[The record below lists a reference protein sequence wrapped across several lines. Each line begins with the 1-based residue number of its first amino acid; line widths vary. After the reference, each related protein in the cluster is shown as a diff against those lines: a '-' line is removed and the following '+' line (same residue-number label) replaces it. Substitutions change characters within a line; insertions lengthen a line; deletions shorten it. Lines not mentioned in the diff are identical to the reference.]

1 MQSIADLTI
10 KTRPT
15 SGEVPPPLVGASTL
29 IVGTRLYLFGG
40 RHTPSRE
47 MSNDLYVLDLSSLV
61 WKKHNPPAQPPRAR
75 YFHSATAYKHYMV
88 LFGGMS
94 YIPGTQDLCA
104 LDDILLLNLNTLTW
118 VYPDIAPSV
127 YAPQAR
133 YAHLAV
139 TNQNRLVVMGGQDM
153 ANQYIKEINV
163 LDLQSFTWTHGCS
176 LDGQYGAY
184 RSVAC
189 SPTSSNATTP
199 TPFWQDGPS
208 ASPSTASPN
217 TTPTDDVPVCV
228 YSNYNFADVIRDL
241 HTFHPLRPG
250 ASNGD
255 RKDHSGDM
263 SGGALPPG
271 LRFPSA
277 HLLGHHMILTGT
289 YLTPSHRSFQI
300 WALNLANLVWMRID
314 TGAVFASGSWNRGI
328 LCEENQTFYV
338 LGHRDR
344 PLLDDYNR
352 RQLNFDHLAT
362 VNMEAFGI
370 YTYPPQTCVPI
381 AQELGLSML
390 NEPSMAD
397 IELITTDGKS
407 IPANASILARR
418 WPFFAKLRDNNPSSS
433 RTLTI
438 PETYAVSLA
447 FLQYIYTDHLMTA
460 QQHQPQILTRLL
472 LLADMYKMPRLVQ
485 LATHAL
491 HQILTI
497 STASMVYEAAALT
510 CRTALQIRALR
521 VMINAKKMLQ
531 QQQQQHQQQ
540 QLQNGDNR
548 RSHELQRTDS
558 DGSSSTTLRR
568 LAASK
573 SSTTASSS
581 EPPYPIIPKMSK
593 SGTLV
598 SGREEPFDYNMNSR
612 SRADYRQ
619 SKVSAATFGI
629 PF

>member
-1 MQSIADLTI
+1 MSPGMQSIADLTI

-15 SGEVPPPLVGASTL
+15 SGEIPPPLVGASTL
-29 IVGTRLYLFGG
+29 IVKDHLYVFGG

-61 WKKHNPPAQPPRAR
+61 WKKHNPSAPQPRAR
-75 YFHSATAYKHYMV
+75 YFHSATVHKHYMV
-88 LFGGMS
+88 IFGGMS
-94 YIPGTQDLCA
+94 YISGTQDLCA
-104 LDDILLLNLNTLTW
+104 LDDVLLLNLNTLNW

-127 YAPQAR
+127 YAPEAR

-139 TNQNRLVVMGGQDM
+139 TNQNKLIVMGGQDM

-163 LDLQSFTWTHGCS
+163 LDLQSFTWVHGCS
-176 LDGQYGAY
+176 LDGQY
-184 RSVAC
+184 
-189 SPTSSNATTP
+189 
-199 TPFWQDGPS
+199 DGPS

-217 TTPTDDVPVCV
+217 TAPTDDVPVCV
-228 YSNYNFADVIRDL
+228 YSNYNFAEVVRDL

-250 ASNGD
+250 AVNGD

-263 SGGALPPG
+263 SGAALPPG

-314 TGAVFASGSWNRGI
+314 TGAIFASGSWNRGI
-328 LCEENQTFYV
+328 LGEENQTFYV
-338 LGHRDR
+338 LGNRDR
-344 PLLDDYNR
+344 QLLDDYNR

-370 YTYPPQTCVPI
+370 YTYPAQTCVPI

-397 IELITTDGKS
+397 IELITSDGKS

-418 WPFFAKLRDNNPSSS
+418 WPFFSKLRDNNPSNS

-438 PETYAVSLA
+438 PESYAVSLA

-460 QQHQPQILTRLL
+460 QQHQPHILTRLL

-497 STASMVYEAAALT
+497 STASMVYETAALT

-540 QLQNGDNR
+540 QMGDNR

-558 DGSSSTTLRR
+558 DGSSSTLRR

-573 SSTTASSS
+573 SSTTASPS
-581 EPPYPIIPKMSK
+581 EPQYPIMPKMSK

-598 SGREEPFDYNMNSR
+598 SGREDPFDYTMNSR

-619 SKVSAATFGI
+619 IRLHPILAHFSLRSLIYTNEHCI
-629 PF
+629 HCL